1 MKISFEYL
9 FSWHGSNAPDGLH
22 HIKRLEWLS
31 VVECLK
37 GKYIFSYDN
46 SPTVEIGPR
55 EFFIAPSGVLQ
66 DIVHRTDENGEFACQ
81 YIFLTA
87 VTDGM
92 QRLDDIY
99 DFPPKLPNEY
109 NDAMH
114 DALSELEALG
124 ETEYCL
130 HYACAYR
137 IADLLLRCATPKKH
151 ARLPEKAVQ
160 YITEHLTEPI
170 SVQDLC
176 RAASLSESELF
187 RQFAAAGN
195 TPVKYIN
202 ARRLTLACTLLTREQ
217 MSIEKTAQACG
228 FESQS
233 YFNRVF
239 RKRIGMTPSQYRKQ
253 YYGYS
258 TFGMPSEK

>member
-87 VTDGM
+87 YG
-92 QRLDDIY
+92 R
-99 DFPPKLPNEY
+99 
-109 NDAMH
+109 H
-114 DALSELEALG
+114 
-124 ETEYCL
+124 
-130 HYACAYR
+130 
-137 IADLLLRCATPKKH
+137 
-151 ARLPEKAVQ
+151 
-160 YITEHLTEPI
+160 
-170 SVQDLC
+170 
-176 RAASLSESELF
+176 AAS
-187 RQFAAAGN
+187 
-195 TPVKYIN
+195 
-202 ARRLTLACTLLTREQ
+202 
-217 MSIEKTAQACG
+217 
-228 FESQS
+228 
-233 YFNRVF
+233 
-239 RKRIGMTPSQYRKQ
+239 
-253 YYGYS
+253 
-258 TFGMPSEK
+258 